1 MSPLHLD
8 GNVTRAH
15 AGMVCVWV
23 CVCDTVAPE
32 GKRCKALVMPNIFL
46 GLGVPSRSGLGLCTR
61 EQSQIIEGRKQA
73 KWGQSFEEGGRPAVV
88 QIGMEYSVVEKV

>member
-73 KWGQSFEEGGRPAVV
+73 KWGQSFEE
-88 QIGMEYSVVEKV
+88 